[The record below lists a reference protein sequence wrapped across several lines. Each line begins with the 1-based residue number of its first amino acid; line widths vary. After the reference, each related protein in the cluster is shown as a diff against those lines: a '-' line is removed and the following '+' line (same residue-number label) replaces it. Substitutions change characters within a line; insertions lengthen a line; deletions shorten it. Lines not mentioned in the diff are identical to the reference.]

1 VREKKKESFPRSEG
15 VMQTNSKGRATRG
28 LGHETTDEIQFPLNA
43 KNGEFKYRDNDGS
56 MNHPAFRVQ
65 DIDIHIKKGS
75 LVMIIG
81 KIGSGKS
88 S

>member
-1 VREKKKESFPRSEG
+1 VRENKKESNPRSDLSKK
-15 VMQTNSKGRATRG
+15 TDSKGRATRG
-28 LGHETTDEIQFPLNA
+28 LGHETTDEIQFPLNG
-43 KNGEFKYRDNDGS
+43 KNGDFKYRDNDGS

-65 DIDIHIKKGS
+65 GMDIHIKKGS

-81 KIGSGKS
+81 KNGSGKS